1 MSNDFYFLP
10 PEKILFDDFLPL
22 RLSLDP
28 LPNLVLVYLHGDAA
42 DLRAPDKMRLVYN
55 LVFTVLFFLSTPY
68 YFLKMWRRGNW
79 KAGFGQRFSLYSPE
93 LKKLLSERPVVW
105 FHAVSVGEVGVCVQL
120 LKILAPKLNDYQLVV
135 STTTSTGMGELQAK
149 LPKSI
154 LKIYY
159 PVDFYFGVRHTLN
172 VFRPKAIVL
181 IEAEFWPNL
190 LWQALDRQIPLFL
203 INARVSDRSFVGYKR
218 AKFLFGPI
226 FKNFCMVGSQND
238 SDVERLKILGF
249 PSNVIHNVGN
259 LKFDAAL
266 PQKSAGPAK
275 PGLDVRG
282 LLQQV
287 GIPETAQLLVCGST
301 HAGEE
306 AILAAMFLRLKKQ
319 FPQLFLVLVPR
330 HFERAK
336 DVAEDLKKVGLQF
349 AFRSEITPETRLA
362 PNSVDC
368 LLVNTTGELKSF
380 YQHATLVFVG
390 KSLTAIGGQNPI
402 EPAALGKAMVFGPNM
417 QNFKSVVATLLKGQG
432 AIQVQNETEL
442 EETFAELL
450 SNTNHREILGNK
462 GLQVVE
468 KMKGATQRTVDLMV
482 PLITKS

>member
-1 MSNDFYFLP
+1 MNTIKKLLFSDCP
-10 PEKILFDDFLPL
+10 PFS
-22 RLSLDP
+22 LSLDP
-28 LPNLVLVYLHGDAA
+28 LPNLVLVYLGYAA
-42 DLRAPDKMRLVYN
+42 YVRVPDKMRLVYN

-93 LKKLLSERPVVW
+93 LKKRLSEKPVVW
-105 FHAVSVGEVGVCVQL
+105 FHAVSVGEVGVCIQL
-120 LKILAPKLNDYQLVV
+120 LKILAPKLADYQLVV
-135 STTTSTGMGELQAK
+135 STTTSTGMGELQSK
-149 LPKSI
+149 LPESI

-159 PVDFYFGVRHTLN
+159 PVDFYFGVRHTLDI
-172 VFRPKAIVL
+172 FRPRAIVL

-203 INARVSDRSFVGYKR
+203 VNARVSDRSYAGYKR

-226 FKNFCMVGSQND
+226 FRHFSMVGSQNE
-238 SDVERLKILGF
+238 SDVQRLKILGF
-249 PSNVIHNVGN
+249 PEPVIHNVGN

-266 PQKSAGPAK
+266 PQKSPGQTK
-275 PGLDVRG
+275 PGLDVRA

-287 GIPETAQLLVCGST
+287 GVAETAQLLVCGST

-306 AILAAMFLRLKKQ
+306 ALLAAMFQRLKRQ
-319 FPQLFLVLVPR
+319 FSELFLVLVPR

-336 DVAEDLKKVGLQF
+336 DVAEDLKKTGLQF
-349 AFRSEITPETRLA
+349 AFRSEITTETRLA
-362 PNSVDC
+362 SGSIDC

-417 QNFKSVVATLLKGQG
+417 QNFKSVVASLLKGQG
-432 AIQVQNETEL
+432 AIQVQNEVEL
-442 EETFAELL
+442 EKTFAELL
-450 SNTNHREILGNK
+450 SNTSRRKTLGDR

-468 KMKGATQRTVDLMV
+468 KMKGATQRTVDLMI